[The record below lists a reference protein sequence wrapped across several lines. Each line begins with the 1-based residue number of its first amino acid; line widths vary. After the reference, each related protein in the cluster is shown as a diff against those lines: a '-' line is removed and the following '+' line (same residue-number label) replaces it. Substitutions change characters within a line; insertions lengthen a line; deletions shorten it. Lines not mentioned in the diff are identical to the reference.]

1 MGLKYFFCFNMKKLF
16 LCFFLLFGIENA
28 VLSQTDSI
36 TTTDSITS
44 AIAIQP
50 RKSFLQKLR
59 KTVRAFSYIDTNYIE
74 PQAYNFTVMLQN
86 TNTFEVY
93 NLRNKTGQ
101 EFSFSPKPAYKL
113 GPYVGWRWVFLGY
126 TFDLTHLFDSNLRQD
141 FNLSFYTS
149 QIGLDLFYRKSGND
163 YRISRIKLGSNYN
176 TDAMNG
182 VSFNGFTYNMKGFN
196 IYYIFNHQKF
206 SYPAAY
212 SQSTIQRRSCG
223 SALAGIG
230 YTKHKIKVNWARLNR
245 LVEERLGT
253 SPSHPIIDSTMV
265 LGNIE
270 YSDYSI
276 SGGYAYNWV
285 FAYNWL
291 FDASLQGAV
300 GYKHSKSDLT
310 NKNNERSQVFNL
322 GNFNI
327 DGIVRLGIVWN
338 NMRWYAGSNIVFHGY
353 NYHKEQFSTNNLFG
367 SVNFYVGY
375 NFNRR
380 H

>member
-1 MGLKYFFCFNMKKLF
+1 MKKLF
-16 LCFFLLFGIENA
+16 VCFFLLFGIENA

-50 RKSFLQKLR
+50 RKSFLKKLR
-59 KTVRAFSYIDTNYIE
+59 KTVRAFSYIDTSYIE

-86 TNTFEVY
+86 TNTFEIY
-93 NLRNKTGQ
+93 NMSNKNEQ
-101 EFSFSPKPAYKL
+101 EFSFSPKPSYKL

-126 TFDLTHLFDSNLRQD
+126 TFDLTHLFDGHSRQD

-149 QIGLDLFYRKSGND
+149 QIGVDLFYRKSGND
-163 YRISRIKLGSNYN
+163 YRISRIDLGPSYN
-176 TDAMNG
+176 SDAIKNM
-182 VSFNGFTYNMKGFN
+182 SFNGFTYNMKGFN
-196 IYYIFNHQKF
+196 IYYIFNHKKF

-212 SQSTIQRRSCG
+212 SQSTIQRKSCG

-230 YTKHKIKVNWARLNR
+230 YTKHKIEVNWARLNE
-245 LVEERLGT
+245 LVEERLGAF
-253 SPSHPIIDSTMV
+253 PSHPIIDSTMV

-285 FAYNWL
+285 FAHNWL
-291 FDASLQGAV
+291 FDISLQGAV

-310 NKNNERSQVFNL
+310 NSRNVRSKDFDLSNFNL
-322 GNFNI
+322 
-327 DGIVRLGIVWN
+327 DGILRLGIVWN
-338 NMRWYAGSNIVFHGY
+338 NMRWYVGSNAVFHGY
-353 NYHKEQFSTNNLFG
+353 SYNKRQFSMNNMFG
-367 SVNFYVGY
+367 NLNIYVGY
-375 NFNRR
+375 NFGKR

>member
-1 MGLKYFFCFNMKKLF
+1 MKKLF
-16 LCFFLLFGIENA
+16 VCFFLLFGIENA

-93 NLRNKTGQ
+93 NLRNKAGQ

-126 TFDLTHLFDSNLRQD
+126 TFDLTHLFDGNLRQD
-141 FNLSFYTS
+141 FNLSLYSS